1 MNYTMKL
8 KNLVYIFVLFLVS
21 CSGTKKMTKKALAF
35 EQQGMYTEAASY
47 FLDALTRKSTNIDA
61 AMGLKRTGQLVL
73 DDKLATFF
81 KTHSDK
87 QYKNAVYAY
96 IDATQWRSKA
106 KVYRV
111 NLDIPSYYEDY
122 YSDDLAAYLS
132 LVYDK
137 ALAHLDKEQF
147 DLGLSFLDEI
157 LRLSPAYKDVAEL
170 KTYARLEPV
179 YRKGNLALEIKKFR
193 KAYYLFGKT
202 NSYKDSDELKAYA
215 LKEAQYPIAMLP
227 FENATNSTN
236 AHKAFESQFLN
247 LFINNKNPF
256 IKIIDRVHIQ
266 TILNEQ
272 ELGLSGL
279 VDSQTAAR
287 AGDLF
292 GAKALLVGRLVS
304 IDVKKVLPKPIKK
317 KGWESYTQKKYNA
330 ATKENDLITKYKKV
344 YYYEYQGNNSVNLAV
359 EYKLISTE
367 TGEILATNLISDKR
381 TDFVRYIKF
390 DGNTKNLYS
399 GSWSYKLISSDS
411 DNINNSY
418 SDRKQ
423 IQNLLK
429 ANRTIRSTEDLK
441 STALKNVSSK
451 AVNEINAYNPEEN

>member
-1 MNYTMKL
+1 M
-8 KNLVYIFVLFLVS
+8 
-21 CSGTKKMTKKALAF
+21 
-35 EQQGMYTEAASY
+35 
-47 FLDALTRKSTNIDA
+47 
-61 AMGLKRTGQLVL
+61 
-73 DDKLATFF
+73 
-81 KTHSDK
+81 
-87 QYKNAVYAY
+87 
-96 IDATQWRSKA
+96 
-106 KVYRV
+106 
-111 NLDIPSYYEDY
+111 
-122 YSDDLAAYLS
+122 
-132 LVYDK
+132 
-137 ALAHLDKEQF
+137 
-147 DLGLSFLDEI
+147 
-157 LRLSPAYKDVAEL
+157 SPTYKDVTEL

-179 YRKGNLALEIKKFR
+179 YRKGSLALEIKKFR
-193 KAYYLFGKT
+193 KAYSLFGKT
-202 NSYKDSDELKAYA
+202 NSYKDSEELRAYA

-227 FENATNSTN
+227 FENATNVAN

-304 IDVKKVLPKPIKK
+304 IDIKK
-317 KGWESYTQKKYNA
+317 KIPKSTKMKGWESYSQKKYNA
-330 ATKENDLITKYKKV
+330 DTKEYDLITKYKKV
-344 YYYEYQGNNSVNLAV
+344 YYYEYQGNNSVNLTV

-381 TDFVRYIKF
+381 EDFVRYIKY

-399 GSWSYKLISSDS
+399 GSWGYKLISNESDH
-411 DNINNSY
+411 INNSY

-441 STALKNVSSK
+441 SVALKNVSSK
-451 AVNEINAYNPEEN
+451 AVNEINGYNPEGN

>member
-1 MNYTMKL
+1 
-8 KNLVYIFVLFLVS
+8 
-21 CSGTKKMTKKALAF
+21 MTKKALAF
-35 EQQGMYTEAASY
+35 EQKGMYTEAASY
-47 FLDALTRKSTNIDA
+47 FLDALSRKSANIDA

-73 DDKLATFF
+73 EDKLATFF

-87 QYKNAVYAY
+87 QYENAVYAY
-96 IDATQWRSKA
+96 IDATEWRSKA
-106 KVYRV
+106 KMYMV
-111 NLDIPSYYEDY
+111 NLDMPSYYEDY
-122 YSDDLAAYLS
+122 YLDDLAAYLAV
-132 LVYDK
+132 VYDK
-137 ALAHLDKEQF
+137 ALAHLDKEEF
-147 DLGLSFLDEI
+147 DLGLSYLDEI
-157 LRLSPAYKDVAEL
+157 LGLSPTYKDVTEL

-179 YRKGNLALEIKKFR
+179 YRKGSLALEIKKFR
-193 KAYYLFGKT
+193 KAYSLFGKT
-202 NSYKDSDELKAYA
+202 NSYKDSEELRAYA

-227 FENATNSTN
+227 FENATNVAN

-304 IDVKKVLPKPIKK
+304 IDIKK
-317 KGWESYTQKKYNA
+317 KIPKSTKMKGWESYSQKKYNA
-330 ATKENDLITKYKKV
+330 DTKEYDLITKYKKV
-344 YYYEYQGNNSVNLAV
+344 YYYEYQGNNSVNLTV

-381 TDFVRYIKF
+381 EDFVRYIKY

-399 GSWSYKLISSDS
+399 GSWGYKLISNESDH
-411 DNINNSY
+411 INNSY

-441 STALKNVSSK
+441 SVALKNVSSK
-451 AVNEINAYNPEEN
+451 AVNEINGYNPEGN

>member
-1 MNYTMKL
+1 MNYRMKI
-8 KNLVYIFVLFLVS
+8 KNLVCIFVLFLVS
-21 CSGTKKMTKKALAF
+21 CTGSKKMTKRALAF
-35 EQQGMYTEAASY
+35 EEQGMYTEAATY
-47 FLDALTRKSTNIDA
+47 FLNALSRKSINIDA

-73 DDKLATFF
+73 DDKLATFI

-106 KVYRV
+106 KVYLV
-111 NLDIPSYYEDY
+111 TLDIPSYYEDY

-132 LVYDK
+132 VVYDK
-137 ALAHLDKEQF
+137 ALTHLDKEQF
-147 DLGLSFLDEI
+147 DLGLSYLDEI
-157 LRLSPAYKDVAEL
+157 LRLSPTYKDVAEL

-193 KAYYLFGKT
+193 KAYYLFSKT
-202 NSYKDSDELKAYA
+202 NSYKDSDELKDYA

-227 FENATNSTN
+227 FENATNITN

-304 IDVKKVLPKPIKK
+304 MDIKKKLPKANKR
-317 KGWESYTQKKYNA
+317 KGWESYNQKEYNPDR
-330 ATKENDLITKYKKV
+330 KEYDLITKYKKV
-344 YYYEYQGNNSVNLAV
+344 YYNEYQVNNSVNLTV

-367 TGEILATNLISDKR
+367 TGEILANNLISDKR
-381 TDFVRYIKF
+381 EDFIRYIKY

-399 GSWSYKLISSDS
+399 GSWSYKLISNDS
-411 DNINNSY
+411 DHINNSY

-423 IQNLLK
+423 IQDLLK

-441 STALKNVSSK
+441 SVALKNVSFK
-451 AVNEINAYNPEEN
+451 AVNEINSYNPEEI